1 MRFMIMH
8 KLDETVP
15 GSYQPTP
22 EFLALLGPF
31 MEEVTK
37 SGVMLAGEGLRPS
50 TDNAARV
57 KVTDKKTTITDGP
70 FTETKELIAGFVL
83 VDVRDKAEAVEIA
96 RRFADVFAQTGLD
109 VEIDVRRVTEFED
122 ITAG

>member
-1 MRFMIMH
+1 MIMH

-22 EFLALLGPF
+22 EFLELLGPF

-122 ITAG
+122 INAG

>member
-1 MRFMIMH
+1 MIMH